1 MGEDENIKAVQL
13 RTQPFAT
20 PEKLHDIVAE
30 TYKIVKKS
38 IPTVHRSM
46 SLYLANKETEIILFK
61 PIKVSDLEEK
71 MSPLYQICCWK
82 KLPLEYII

>member
-1 MGEDENIKAVQL
+1 MGEDENIKAIKL

-38 IPTVHRSM
+38 IPLVHRSM
-46 SLYLANKETEIILFK
+46 ALYLANKETEIILFK
-61 PIKVSDLEEK
+61 PIKVRWSYWYSFNNKPIKVL
-71 MSPLYQICCWK
+71 LI
-82 KLPLEYII
+82 